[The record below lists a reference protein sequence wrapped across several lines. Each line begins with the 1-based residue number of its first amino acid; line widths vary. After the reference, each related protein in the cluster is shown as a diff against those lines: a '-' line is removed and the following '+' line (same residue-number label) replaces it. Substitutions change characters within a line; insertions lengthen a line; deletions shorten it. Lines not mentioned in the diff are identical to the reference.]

1 MPASVKTTPAT
12 RRTLRVLGQKLKRAR
27 RLRRLPM
34 ELVAERAGL
43 TRPTLRRVEAGDQ
56 NVRMGSYLLVIQ
68 ALGLLEGFADL
79 HDPLSEELID
89 SHLSTRTR
97 SE

>member
-1 MPASVKTTPAT
+1 
-12 RRTLRVLGQKLKRAR
+12 
-27 RLRRLPM
+27 M
-34 ELVAERAGL
+34 EFVAERAGL

-79 HDPLSEELID
+79 HDPLAEELTD

>member
-1 MPASVKTTPAT
+1 MPASVKATPAT
-12 RRTLRVLGQKLKRAR
+12 RRTLRALGEKLKRAR

-79 HDPLSEELID
+79 HDPLAEELTD
-89 SHLSTRTR
+89 TLLSTRTR